1 MKFYAYFFLTL
12 SLAVVLV
19 FFISSK
25 SFENVHQENSSETEI
40 VEIQSQTSKLI
51 SNSKKFKLSNEL
63 TKYLNLIPEGKFKD
77 SFLSLELNAQ
87 QKVLERIK
95 SSPSLTNDF
104 NSLRLT
110 YGGDIYYYCFS
121 CQELHK
127 KKNFRQSST
136 TKDNASSYVSSV
148 GINSPPLLSSRPEAN
163 ISIYLDFNGE
173 DVEGTVWNQNPS
185 PPYAFD
191 NPTVYNCRPYDK
203 DGDES
208 TFSVSEQNDIE
219 YIWKEVCED
228 FAGFNVNIT
237 TIKPPDNTYFY
248 HALITPVTDKNGV
261 NCPHYGAEGIAILGD
276 LETRITDYTFS
287 QIKESSPVWIKS
299 DNFKDNIGLIISHEI
314 GHNLT
319 LNHHGTTSSEY
330 YGGHSGGG
338 VPSWGPIMGNPFDKN
353 VTQWSNGDY
362 QSANNTSQ
370 DDLATLNFHFEYIE
384 DNHGDSF
391 VDATELSGTTLN
403 GLINNSSDL
412 DFFKFSLAASQTIT
426 FDLYPYTNTTYNLS
440 NWSWGGNAD
449 LEMTIYDE
457 SYEVL
462 GSNNPSN
469 KLDSS
474 LSLSL
479 SAGDYYVRVKAVGV
493 QGSLSPS
500 GFSSYGS
507 RGEYNLYFNE
517 LFVVGDQ
524 DEDGVLDGWEQQYF
538 GTLTYTS
545 SDDPDGDGFSNFDEF
560 IAGSDPTDQNSFLS
574 LSYFI
579 SNQNL
584 NEMTLSWVSVEDRIY
599 NIYYTDNLK
608 FSPFVDISGDLSYPI
623 QNYLDSRIKTNNF
636 HFYKLEVRRDP

>member
-19 FFISSK
+19 LFISSR
-25 SFENVHQENSSETEI
+25 SFDSVYEENRSETEI
-40 VEIQSQTSKLI
+40 VEIKSQTSKLI
-51 SNSKKFKLSNEL
+51 SNSKKVNLSNEL
-63 TKYLNLIPEGKFKD
+63 TMYLNLIPEGKFKD
-77 SFLSLELNAQ
+77 RFSSLEFDAQ

-95 SSPSLTNDF
+95 SSPNLTNDF

-110 YGGDIYYYCFS
+110 FGGDIYYHCFS
-121 CQELHK
+121 CEQLLK
-127 KKNFRQSST
+127 KKGISQSNSN
-136 TKDNASSYVSSV
+136 KESSNLYASAVQ
-148 GINSPPLLSSRPEAN
+148 IENPPLLSSRPEAN
-163 ISIYLDFNGE
+163 IAIFLDFNGA
-173 DVEGTVWNQNPS
+173 DIQGTVWNADPGAPS
-185 PPYAFD
+185 
-191 NPTVYNCRPYDK
+191 VYNCRPYDK
-203 DGDES
+203 DGDET
-208 TFSVSEQNDIE
+208 TFSVTEQKNIE
-219 YIWKEVCED
+219 YIWREVCED
-228 FAGFNVNIT
+228 YAGFDVNVT
-237 TIKPPDNTYFY
+237 TIEPAADTYFY
-248 HALITPVTDKNGV
+248 HALITPATDKNGQ
-261 NCPHYGAEGIAILGD
+261 NCPHYDAGGIAILGTLGTKID
-276 LETRITDYTFS
+276 DYTYG
-287 QIKESSPVWIKS
+287 QVEYYSPAWIRS
-299 DNFKDNIGLIISHEI
+299 EYEKDNIGLIISHEI

-338 VPSWGPIMGNPFDKN
+338 VPSWGPIMGNPFNKN

-370 DDLATLNFHFEYIE
+370 DDLATLNFHFSSI
-384 DNHGDSF
+384 DDDFGDSF
-391 VDATELSGTTLN
+391 VNATELSGTTVN
-403 GLINNSSDL
+403 GLINNSSDF

-426 FDLYPYTNTTYNLS
+426 FDLFPYTNTTYNLS
-440 NWSWGGNAD
+440 DWSWGGNAD
-449 LEMTIYDE
+449 LEIAIYNE
-457 SYEVL
+457 SYEVI
-462 GSNNPSN
+462 GSNNPNN
-469 KLDSS
+469 KLDAS

-479 SAGDYYVRVKAVGV
+479 SAGNYYIRVKAVGA
-493 QGSLSPS
+493 QGSQSPS

-507 RGEYNLYFNE
+507 RGEYNLYFDE
-517 LFVVGDQ
+517 LFIVGDQ

-538 GTLTYTS
+538 GTLSYTS
-545 SDDPDGDGFSNFDEF
+545 SDDPDGDGFSNLDEF